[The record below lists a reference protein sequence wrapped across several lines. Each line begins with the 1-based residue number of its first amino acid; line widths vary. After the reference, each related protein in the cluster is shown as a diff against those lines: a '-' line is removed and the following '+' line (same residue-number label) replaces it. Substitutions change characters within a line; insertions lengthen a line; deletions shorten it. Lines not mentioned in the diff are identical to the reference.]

1 MKKLRLL
8 FIAFVS
14 LSNYSYSQEYAELIA
29 HGPNR
34 NPDSFKGYLEYSS
47 DTPPIQSSNCKK
59 SLICEYPMSV
69 MQFIKEMELNGW
81 TLESTSVAY
90 SEHGSYSQYFFRKE

>member
-1 MKKLRLL
+1 MKKLILL

-34 NPDSFKGYLEYSS
+34 NLDSFKGYLEYSTDS
-47 DTPPIQSSNCKK
+47 PPILGMKCKR
-59 SLICEYPMSV
+59 SICEYDMNV
-69 MQFIKEMELNGW
+69 MEFIKQMKLNGW

-90 SEHGSYSQYFFRKE
+90 SEHGSYSQYLFRKE